1 MAKTKRQF
9 LVNYHTS
16 DATNM
21 PLATDVKKGEIVVR
35 HSDEKPELLILTDNG
50 EFATFIDKNAVSG
63 MLVTEVTRLDNAIT
77 TVDSKFDGYATSADT
92 VAAIKTVNDR
102 FASYATSAETVAAIE
117 AVDGKFVQYAKSAD
131 TAVAVAGLNGRIDAL
146 ESTLEETY
154 ATSADTVA
162 AIKAVDDKLV
172 NYALSADT
180 AAAIKAVQTD
190 VDALEEAVQ
199 LLQGY
204 SANTAVQTI
213 VVSGITGV
221 EVEKTETQYTIDF
234 TEMVID
240 GGEF

>member
-16 DATNM
+16 GATNL

-92 VAAIKTVNDR
+92 VAAIK
-102 FASYATSAETVAAIE
+102 
-117 AVDGKFVQYAKSAD
+117 
-131 TAVAVAGLNGRIDAL
+131 
-146 ESTLEETY
+146 
-154 ATSADTVA
+154 
-162 AIKAVDDKLV
+162 AVDDKLV

-180 AAAIKAVQTD
+180 AAAIKAVDGKFASYATSADTAAAIKAVQDD
-190 VDALEEAVQ
+190 VETLEEAVE